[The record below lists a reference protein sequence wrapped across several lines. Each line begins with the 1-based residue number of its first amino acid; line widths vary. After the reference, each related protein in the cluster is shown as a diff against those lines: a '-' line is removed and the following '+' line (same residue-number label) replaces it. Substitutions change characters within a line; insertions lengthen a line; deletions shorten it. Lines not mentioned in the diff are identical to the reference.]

1 MGNFGFWQYFAFSGG
16 KLGPKMNQNCKLWDV
31 LFKEKFKILKN
42 PSNTVFILWKIT
54 SAENVSQIELCLGEK
69 GTKNLPK
76 GANGF
81 AMETFE
87 NL

>member
-1 MGNFGFWQYFAFSGG
+1 
-16 KLGPKMNQNCKLWDV
+16 MNQNCKLWDV

-42 PSNTVFILWKIT
+42 SSNTAFILWKIT
-54 SAENVSQIELCLGEK
+54 FAENVSQIELYLGEK

-81 AMETFE
+81 ATKTFE